1 MDRNDFIQ
9 SSATIRV
16 LEKKLLDRASL
27 ERLIEADGLE
37 EALRYLND
45 SIYQGPVAKLE
56 KPEDYEE
63 VLKAEQLR
71 FFEELYS
78 ISPSKIPVDLVTCK
92 YMYHNL
98 KVLLKEAIQ
107 EEDYRNLYV
116 HLGDIDLKKL
126 RDEFEGE
133 GKKSYSDHY
142 LDIVEEA
149 RRKYEETKDPQS
161 MEIYI
166 DKAYFEEML
175 TMAEKSGID
184 LFKTYVK
191 DLIDF
196 TNIRTILRAKR
207 QNKDL
212 EFLKEVIIDKGFIP
226 KERYYDFLNVTIDPD
241 SALFKSSNIYK
252 FVRRGISE
260 YENTGSLILFEREM
274 DNYLI
279 SLAKEAK
286 KVTYGPEVIFGY
298 GLAKETEI
306 KNLRIIFVSKLNKL
320 DNDFIRER
328 LRDSYV

>member
-1 MDRNDFIQ
+1 MDRNEFIQ

-16 LEKKLLDRASL
+16 LEKKLLDRAFF

-45 SIYQGPVAKLE
+45 SVYQGPVAKLE

-78 ISPSKIPVDLVTCK
+78 ISPSKIPVDLVICK
-92 YMYHNL
+92 YLYHNL

-107 EEDYRNLYV
+107 KEDYRDLYV
-116 HLGDIDLKKL
+116 HLGDTDLKKL
-126 RDEFEGE
+126 REEFEGE
-133 GKKSYSDHY
+133 TKKSYSDHY
-142 LDIVEEA
+142 LDIIEGA
-149 RRKYEETKDPQS
+149 RQKYEETEDPQS

-166 DKAYFEEML
+166 DNSYFQEMMS
-175 TMAEKSGID
+175 MAKESNIE
-184 LFKTYVK
+184 LFENYVK
-191 DLIDF
+191 NLIDF
-196 TNIRTILRAKR
+196 TNIRTVLRAQR
-207 QNKDL
+207 QEKDL
-212 EFLKEVIIDKGFIP
+212 EFLKQVIIDGGFIS
-226 KERYYDFLNVTIDPD
+226 KQRYYDFLNVKIDPE
-241 SALFKSSNIYK
+241 SALFKSSSIYK
-252 FVRRGISE
+252 FVRQGIGE
-260 YENTGSLILFEREM
+260 FENTGSLTIFEREM

-279 SLAKEAK
+279 SLAKDAK

-298 GLAKETEI
+298 ALAKETEI